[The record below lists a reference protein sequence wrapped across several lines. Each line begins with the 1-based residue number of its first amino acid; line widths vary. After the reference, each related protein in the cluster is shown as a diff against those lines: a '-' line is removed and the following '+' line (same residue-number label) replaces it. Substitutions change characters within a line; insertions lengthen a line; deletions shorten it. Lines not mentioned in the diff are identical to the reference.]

1 MDKQKNVI
9 SADARALRKR
19 ANRANP
25 RALRTRRIEAISPK
39 FSRFL
44 RSRNYVATL
53 FCRKLFCAQAM
64 RPPHNRRVAAIVP
77 AFVARHSAVLLAIRA
92 KKIRRGLRRIFECKT
107 ALRTTNFPFRRRN
120 RPQAVSCSSFGSS
133 CRSSSG
139 CTTTTRP
146 TKPCSSQP
154 R

>member
-92 KKIRRGLRRIFECKT
+92 KKNPPRI
-107 ALRTTNFPFRRRN
+107 AADFRMQN
-120 RPQAVSCSSFGSS
+120 CFANYEFSFSSEESS
-133 CRSSSG
+133 AG
-139 CTTTTRP
+139 GVV
-146 TKPCSSQP
+146 
-154 R
+154 